1 MYKYDSYYILKCKLG
16 AISICTV
23 QSTRLTQM
31 IDFVILWS

>member
-1 MYKYDSYYILKCKLG
+1 MYKYDSYYILKCKLETLY
-16 AISICTV
+16 ICTV